1 MNQPLPFS
9 TGNLTLEEIELIFKK
24 LPLEISF
31 VGADDT
37 VRFFSDKPAEERL
50 FLRSKPALGRDL
62 RLCHPKKY
70 LASMEQIVN
79 DLKTGAQSHARF
91 WRQNHQDKFICI
103 DYFAVRNEQNEYMGI
118 VEVVQ
123 NISDLRKLEGDRHE
137 VLYL

>member
-1 MNQPLPFS
+1 
-9 TGNLTLEEIELIFKK
+9 
-24 LPLEISF
+24 
-31 VGADDT
+31 
-37 VRFFSDKPAEERL
+37 
-50 FLRSKPALGRDL
+50 
-62 RLCHPKKY
+62 
-70 LASMEQIVN
+70 MEQIVN